1 MNIKKKE
8 SLFVILVALLTLR
21 FLRESKKCIKLLLV
35 FYNLNTLLSCF
46 FNFKLAFVF

>member
-8 SLFVILVALLTLR
+8 SLFVILVVLLTLQ

-35 FYNLNTLLSCF
+35 FRTIF
-46 FNFKLAFVF
+46 F